1 MHGIAAA
8 EQHQR
13 ARRDRKR
20 HRRFIAVENSRNPVE
35 IHLAIVCVAKIAD
48 ILERA
53 AILGR
58 LQQQRHGKGG
68 IVEMPAKLLTLAGIM
83 HIDRGQRVGIF
94 VKRILADHLRQ
105 KRAEF
110 R

>member
-1 MHGIAAA
+1 
-8 EQHQR
+8 
-13 ARRDRKR
+13 
-20 HRRFIAVENSRNPVE
+20 
-35 IHLAIVCVAKIAD
+35 
-48 ILERA
+48 
-53 AILGR
+53 
-58 LQQQRHGKGG
+58 
-68 IVEMPAKLLTLAGIM
+68 MPAKLLTLAGIM

>member
-1 MHGIAAA
+1 MHGVAAA

-13 ARRDRKR
+13 AWRDGERDW
-20 HRRFIAVENSRNPVE
+20 RFIAVENSRNPVE
-35 IHLAIVCVAKIAD
+35 IHLVAVCVAKIAD

-58 LQQQRHGKGG
+58 LQQQCHGKGG
-68 IVEMPAKLLTLAGIM
+68 IVEMPAELLALAGIM
-83 HIDRGQRVGIF
+83 HIDRGKRVGIF
-94 VKRILADHLRQ
+94 VKRILADHLR
-105 KRAEF
+105 KERTEF

>member
-1 MHGIAAA
+1 
-8 EQHQR
+8 
-13 ARRDRKR
+13 
-20 HRRFIAVENSRNPVE
+20 
-35 IHLAIVCVAKIAD
+35 
-48 ILERA
+48 
-53 AILGR
+53 
-58 LQQQRHGKGG
+58 
-68 IVEMPAKLLTLAGIM
+68 MPAKLLTLACIM